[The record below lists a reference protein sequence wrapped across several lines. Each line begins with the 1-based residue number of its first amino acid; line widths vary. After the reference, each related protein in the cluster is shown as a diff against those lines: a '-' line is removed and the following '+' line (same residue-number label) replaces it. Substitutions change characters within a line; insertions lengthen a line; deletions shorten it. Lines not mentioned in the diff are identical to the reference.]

1 MNPLFLGY
9 QTTGSP
15 NGESALYEFYLKSKA
30 SVLEFQFDQL
40 TLEINGDWEF
50 FIE

>member
-1 MNPLFLGY
+1 MNPLFSGY

-15 NGESALYEFYLKSKA
+15 NSESILHEFYLKSKA